1 VPFDKLSAHNS
12 LNLSRA
18 VRVTSIR
25 RLSTEA
31 LPSRGRRKKP
41 KEFEMALRNYL
52 VGEVTEDFVD
62 GLLTRREALRRLTL
76 LGLSL
81 SSATALLA
89 ACGDGGGASGAGG
102 AASPPAATTPTAA
115 GTGTTEPGEAVRF
128 AGPAGELQGAWAEA
142 ADPKGAVLV
151 IHENRGL
158 TPHFFDLVGRLGNES
173 YSALCVDLL
182 SAQGGTGSLGD
193 PAAAPTALANTPP
206 EQLLADL
213 QAGIDELEKRVSG
226 AKVGAVGFCF
236 GGGMTWNLLQ
246 TGEQRLAAAIP
257 FYGPAP
263 DNPDFSKA
271 KAAVYAIY
279 GEQDERVNATRESA
293 EAALKAAGLT
303 YEIRTFAG
311 AGHAFFN
318 DTGPRYNAEAAQQ
331 AWQEVLDW
339 FGQHLA

>member
-1 VPFDKLSAHNS
+1 
-12 LNLSRA
+12 
-18 VRVTSIR
+18 
-25 RLSTEA
+25 
-31 LPSRGRRKKP
+31 
-41 KEFEMALRNYL
+41 MALRGYL
-52 VGEVTEDFVD
+52 VGEVAEDFVD

-76 LGLSL
+76 LGLSV

-89 ACGDGGGASGAGG
+89 ACGDGGGAGGEQTAAGG
-102 AASPPAATTPTAA
+102 ASSPPAVTTTPGRTATTK
-115 GTGTTEPGEAVRF
+115 PGESVRF

-142 ADPKGAVLV
+142 AQPKGALLV

-158 TPHFFDLVGRLGNES
+158 TPHFFDLVGRFAGAS

-182 SAQGGTGSLGD
+182 SAQGGTGSLQD
-193 PAAAPTALANTPP
+193 PAAAPTTLANTPP
-206 EQLLADL
+206 EQLVADL
-213 QAGIDELEKRVSG
+213 KAGIDELEKRASD

-246 TGEQRLAAAIP
+246 AGEQRLAAAVP

-263 DNPDFSKA
+263 ESPDFSKA

-279 GEQDERVNATRESA
+279 GEQDERVNATRDRA

-318 DTGPRYNAEAAQQ
+318 DTGPRYNAEAAEQ
-331 AWQEVLDW
+331 AWQAVVDW
-339 FGQHLA
+339 FNQHLA

>member
-1 VPFDKLSAHNS
+1 
-12 LNLSRA
+12 
-18 VRVTSIR
+18 
-25 RLSTEA
+25 
-31 LPSRGRRKKP
+31 
-41 KEFEMALRNYL
+41 MALRNYL

-62 GLLTRREALRRLTL
+62 GLLNRREALRRLTL
-76 LGLSL
+76 LGLSV

-89 ACGDGGGASGAGG
+89 ACGDGGGAPTGG
-102 AASPPAATTPTAA
+102 AASPAEATLAAPTTTPGRTSS
-115 GTGTTEPGEAVRF
+115 TKPGEPVRF

-142 ADPKGAVLV
+142 PDPQGALLV

-158 TPHFFDLVGRLGNES
+158 TPHFFDLVGRFAGAS

-193 PAAAPTALANTPP
+193 PAAAPTTLANTPP
-206 EQLLADL
+206 EQLVADL
-213 QAGIDELEKRVSG
+213 QAGIGELEKRVSD

-246 TGEQRLAAAIP
+246 AGEQRLAAAIP

-263 DNPDFSKA
+263 ENADFSRA
-271 KAAVYAIY
+271 KAAVLAIY
-279 GEQDERVNATRESA
+279 GEQDERVNASRERA

-303 YEIRTFAG
+303 YEVRTFAG

-331 AWQEVLDW
+331 AWQEMLDW
-339 FGQHLA
+339 FNQHLR